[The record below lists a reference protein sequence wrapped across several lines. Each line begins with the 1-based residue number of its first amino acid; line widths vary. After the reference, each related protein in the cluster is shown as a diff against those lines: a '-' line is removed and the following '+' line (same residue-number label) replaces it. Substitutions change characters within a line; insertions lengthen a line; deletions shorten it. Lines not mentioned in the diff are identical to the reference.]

1 MLKER
6 KVGTVTTG
14 ISLIVFG
21 FITVQREDSHLY

>member
-14 ISLIVFG
+14 IILIVFG
-21 FITVQREDSHLY
+21 FMFIAHILSIF